1 METSDMISP
10 FVPGETAPDY
20 HAVTT
25 ITLGELLAPGGID
38 WTTPQWSWRDDAYD
52 DTQYSRC
59 CAKIE
64 NRYYDREL
72 GVMPPGRWRRHF
84 LRLISE
90 IMPILKPLY
99 ELTDGNPGIFM
110 SDTDTWHKMR
120 TVFSDFP
127 ATQLQAGQDYASN
140 ATDTQYETIT
150 NGDFMS
156 KVRSIRQGDYV
167 DIDVLLLEHLNTC
180 FSPLWTVNINNY

>member
-10 FVPGETAPDY
+10 FIPGETAPDY

-25 ITLGELLAPGGID
+25 ITLGELLVPGGID

-72 GVMPPGRWRRHF
+72 GVMPPGRWRRHL
-84 LRLISE
+84 LRLIAE
-90 IMPILKPLY
+90 IMPVLKPLY
-99 ELTDGNPGIFM
+99 ELAAGNPGIFM
-110 SDTDTWHKMR
+110 SDADTWHKTR

-127 ATQLQAGQDYASN
+127 ATQLQSGQDYASN
-140 ATDTQYETIT
+140 ATDMEYETVT
-150 NGDFMS
+150 NGNYMD
-156 KVRSIRQGDYV
+156 KVKAIRQGDYV
-167 DIDVLLLEHLNTC
+167 DIDVLLLEHLDTC

>member
-25 ITLGELLAPGGID
+25 ITLGELLVPGGID

-52 DTQYSRC
+52 DVQYARC

-72 GVMPPGRWRRHF
+72 GVMPPGRWRRHL
-84 LRLISE
+84 LRLIAE
-90 IMPILKPLY
+90 IMPVLKPLY
-99 ELTDGNPGIFM
+99 ELAAGNPGIFM
-110 SDTDTWHKMR
+110 TDADTWHKTR
-120 TVFSDFP
+120 SVFSDFP
-127 ATQLQAGQDYASN
+127 STQLATGQDYASN
-140 ATDTQYETIT
+140 ATDMEYETVT
-150 NGDFMS
+150 NGNYMD
-156 KVRSIRQGDYV
+156 KVKAIRQGDYV
-167 DIDVLLLEHLNTC
+167 DIDVILLEHINAC
-180 FSPLWTVNINNY
+180 FSPLWTVAINNY

>member
-10 FVPGETAPDY
+10 FVPGETVPDY

-25 ITLGELLAPGGID
+25 ITLGELLVPGGID

-72 GVMPPGRWRRHF
+72 GVMPPGRWRRHL
-84 LRLISE
+84 LRLIAE
-90 IMPILKPLY
+90 IMPVLKPLY
-99 ELTDGNPGIFM
+99 ELAAGNPGIFM
-110 SDTDTWHKMR
+110 TDADTWHKAR

-127 ATQLQAGQDYASN
+127 VTQLVTGQDYASN
-140 ATDTQYETIT
+140 ATDMEYETVT
-150 NGDFMS
+150 NGNYMD
-156 KVRSIRQGDYV
+156 KVRAIRQGDYV
-167 DIDVLLLEHLNTC
+167 DIDVLLLEHINTC
-180 FSPLWTVNINNY
+180 FSPLWTVAINNY

>member
-10 FVPGETAPDY
+10 FVPGETVPDY

-25 ITLGELLAPGGID
+25 ITLGELLVPGGID
-38 WTTPQWSWRDDAYD
+38 WTSPQWSWRDDAYD

-72 GVMPPGRWRRHF
+72 GVMPPGRWRRHL
-84 LRLISE
+84 LRLIAE
-90 IMPILKPLY
+90 IMPVLKPLY
-99 ELTDGNPGIFM
+99 ELADGNPGIFM
-110 SDTDTWHKMR
+110 SDADTWHKTR

-127 ATQLQAGQDYASN
+127 ATQLVTGQDYASN
-140 ATDTQYETIT
+140 ATDMEYETVT
-150 NGDFMS
+150 NGNYMD
-156 KVRSIRQGDYV
+156 KVKAIRQGDYV
-167 DIDVLLLEHLNTC
+167 DIDVLLLEHINTC
-180 FSPLWTVNINNY
+180 FSPLWTVAINNY

>member
-1 METSDMISP
+1 MTAYDIIPPYKPHETVD
-10 FVPGETAPDY
+10 DY
-20 HAVTT
+20 HAVMT
-25 ITLGELLAPGGID
+25 ITFGELLTPGGVD
-38 WTTPQWSWRDDAYD
+38 WTQAQWSWRDVAYNDAQYD
-52 DTQYSRC
+52 RC
-59 CAKIE
+59 CKKIE
-64 NRYYDREL
+64 NRYYDREI

-84 LRLISE
+84 MRLISE

-99 ELTDGNPGIFM
+99 KLTDGNPGIFM

-127 ATQLQAGQDYASN
+127 ATQLQSGQDYASN

-156 KVRSIRQGDYV
+156 KVQAIRQGDYV
-167 DIDVLLLEHLNTC
+167 DIDVLLLEHLDTC

>member
-1 METSDMISP
+1 MEASDMIQP
-10 FVPGETAPDY
+10 FDPGETAPDY

-52 DTQYSRC
+52 DAQYSRC
-59 CAKIE
+59 CKKIE

-72 GVMPPGRWRRHF
+72 GVMPPGRWRRHL
-84 LRLISE
+84 LRLIAE
-90 IMPILKPLY
+90 IMPVLKPLY
-99 ELTDGNPGIFM
+99 ELANGNPGIFM
-110 SDTDTWHKMR
+110 TDNDTWHKTR

-127 ATQLQAGQDYASN
+127 ATQLAAGQDYASN
-140 ATDTQYETIT
+140 ATDMEYETVT
-150 NGDFMS
+150 NGNYMD
-156 KVRSIRQGDYV
+156 KVKAIRQGDYV
-167 DIDVLLLEHLNTC
+167 DIDVLLLEHLDAC

>member
-25 ITLGELLAPGGID
+25 ITLGELLVPGGID
-38 WTTPQWSWRDDAYD
+38 WTSPQWSWRDDAYD

-72 GVMPPGRWRRHF
+72 GVMPPGRWRRHL
-84 LRLISE
+84 LRLIAE
-90 IMPILKPLY
+90 IMPVLKPLY
-99 ELTDGNPGIFM
+99 ELAAGNPGIFM
-110 SDTDTWHKMR
+110 SDADTWHKTR

-127 ATQLQAGQDYASN
+127 ATQLTTGQDYASN
-140 ATDTQYETIT
+140 ATDMEYETVT
-150 NGDFMS
+150 NGNYMD
-156 KVRSIRQGDYV
+156 KVKAIRQGDYV
-167 DIDVLLLEHLNTC
+167 DIDVLLLEHINAC
-180 FSPLWTVNINNY
+180 FSPLWTVAINNY